1 MNVTPFKA
9 DELPAAKQAFA
20 EAFLAERARSPFKP
34 DPFRAALT
42 VWNEDNGQLPR
53 ALWVAHAARWHDD
66 PEVLEYVA
74 TVDAEAEAERQAEK
88 IVEASAMQTE
98 DFKALVKFE
107 GIQAMR
113 DIMKNA
119 TVESKDRIAAFDR
132 LSKSLNLDEKPVV
145 DDTAGRILGVI
156 QHELKPVDAAG
167 VVVPFD
173 DRVRNQQRALQTQV
187 AAFEIELEG
196 GDNARLV
203 N

>member
-1 MNVTPFKA
+1 MNLTPFKA

-53 ALWVAHAARWHDD
+53 ALWVAHAAKWQDD
-66 PEVLEYVA
+66 PDVIAVIAAADKEAAAER
-74 TVDAEAEAERQAEK
+74 DAEEEAKIPKTAEEVRAHILRVGFE
-88 IVEASAMQTE
+88 ISNNTLVEA
-98 DFKALVKFE
+98 
-107 GIQAMR
+107 
-113 DIMKNA
+113 
-119 TVESKDRIAAFDR
+119 KDRIAALDR
-132 LSKSLNLDEKPVV
+132 MAKATGADVKPELD
-145 DDTAGRILGVI
+145 DNAGRILGVI